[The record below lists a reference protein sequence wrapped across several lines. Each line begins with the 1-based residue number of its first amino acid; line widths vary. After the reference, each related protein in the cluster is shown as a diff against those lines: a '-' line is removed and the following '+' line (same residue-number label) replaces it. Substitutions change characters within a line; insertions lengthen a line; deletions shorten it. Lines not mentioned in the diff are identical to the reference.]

1 MHATPRENQRAGEDW
16 GWHCVIN
23 ILSSG
28 AKNVSIFCSFCSLC
42 LPFGPDLHFLCRP
55 LNEKPSKLTC
65 SPSSE
70 AEQSLLWKFT
80 AQPSPPPPHSKAT
93 RKPVSVSWLLKIQRY
108 GIQPIAIPFY
118 PLLQRHTGEEF
129 SRVSQP
135 FLSVI
140 WNLTT
145 LAWQKKHGQKQDMAL
160 ESTSH
165 LSYESTVLTELS
177 LERGRRVVSQDQEIC
192 R

>member
-80 AQPSPPPPHSKAT
+80 AQPSPPPRPIPKLLGNQCLSPGFWKFKGTVSNQLQSHSTLCCKDT
-93 RKPVSVSWLLKIQRY
+93 LEKNFL
-108 GIQPIAIPFY
+108 
-118 PLLQRHTGEEF
+118 EF
-129 SRVSQP
+129 LSHSYQSYETSQP
-135 FLSVI
+135 LPDRRNMVRSKTWLWSQQAICPTRVLFWQSSVLSEVE
-140 WNLTT
+140 
-145 LAWQKKHGQKQDMAL
+145 G
-160 ESTSH
+160 
-165 LSYESTVLTELS
+165 
-177 LERGRRVVSQDQEIC
+177 
-192 R
+192 